1 MAFIAMNGRGEFE
14 AKGSDMNG
22 DTFIMQ
28 LRYERAVSMK
38 LSNCSFDIFLIY
50 VTMHTH
56 FALFT

>member
-1 MAFIAMNGRGEFE
+1 MPFIAMNGRGEFE
-14 AKGSDMNG
+14 AKSSDMNG

-28 LRYERAVSMK
+28 LRYERVSMK

>member
-1 MAFIAMNGRGEFE
+1 MNGRGEFE
-14 AKGSDMNG
+14 AKSSDMNG

-28 LRYERAVSMK
+28 LRYERVSMK